1 MSMDGGDPAEYRFDD
16 VLVDTRARRVFK
28 GGVEIPLEPKAYA
41 VLLELLRDP
50 QAAIGRDRLLD
61 AVWGHRFVTPG
72 VLNRIIAILRRA
84 LGDDADHPRLIRTVH
99 GVGYS
104 FIGLVAGA
112 PDVAPATVV
121 PAAVPPRAETQE
133 SAPLAAQRRGGRRWP
148 VIVPVVLFA
157 VAVILAAWLLVRDEP
172 ADARDTPVARLALL
186 PIAAAE
192 AGDEVLA
199 RGFTDLLGEA
209 LARIPEFELIELE
222 SARMAAAR
230 SDDPRVAAGMLGTD
244 HLLRGRI
251 GQRGEQVRLE
261 LELVRARDGATEWSG
276 ELLQPRASLT
286 SILEPVLA
294 HLRGE
299 LLPDV
304 APGPLDPLVRAS
316 ALAQSLYL
324 EARSMS
330 ALGPEARARN
340 VALLERAVA
349 DDPGFALGWAALAN
363 AHRVRYQ
370 YADTNLEEAM
380 TGAQQAIDRAL
391 ALDPNLVEA
400 LVVQCLIKT
409 NQWRTAEALGPS
421 RRAYELAPNDPRAV
435 WARANVLGYTGRP
448 RESLALRQRAVELN
462 PLSPGPV
469 WSMSTDY
476 MMLGDR
482 ERALAQIAA
491 ARRISGA
498 TAEAGA
504 FGARLEL
511 AFGHPAQALL
521 RLRQGLPDRVSF
533 PIILQSTA
541 VQALVSIGETG
552 QAQALLDSLE
562 VRLPESPAYVEAVL
576 TLLWATGRFDEAFAW
591 LDGDGRNVAMDPW
604 RTVARGHARALVG
617 DLEGALADF
626 GGALEG
632 PTDRHLVFNN
642 WWPTRFGPASIAN
655 WIALSKQSGR
665 SYRAEIDDLSARL
678 DEAMSNGTR
687 APAIFYYRAVLAAL
701 RDDPAGADAALTQA
715 RERGWFDPVALQVD
729 LAWRPYRESAW
740 FEAQRRWLED
750 KAARERAI
758 LAAGTPRAGTSAAA
772 GRPGG

>member
-1 MSMDGGDPAEYRFDD
+1 MDSGDPAEYRFDD

-28 GGVEIPLEPKAYA
+28 GGVELPLEPKAYA
-41 VLLELLRDP
+41 VLLELLREP
-50 QAAIGRDRLLD
+50 QVAIGRDRLLD

-72 VLNRIIAILRRA
+72 VLNRIIAILRRG

-104 FIGLVAGA
+104 FIGLPASAAGITPSTADPAA
-112 PDVAPATVV
+112 PPPRDETQEAV
-121 PAAVPPRAETQE
+121 PAAGR
-133 SAPLAAQRRGGRRWP
+133 RRGRWRWT
-148 VIVPVVLFA
+148 VVMPAALLA
-157 VAVILAAWLLVRDEP
+157 VAIVLAAWLNGRDEP
-172 ADARDTPVARLALL
+172 TGASDTPVARLALL

-209 LARIPEFELIELE
+209 LARIPQLALIELE
-222 SARMAAAR
+222 SARLAAAR
-230 SDDPRVAAGMLGTD
+230 SDDPGVVGGMLGTD

-261 LELVRARDGATEWSG
+261 LELVRARDGALEWSG

-286 SILEPVLA
+286 TILKPVLA
-294 HLRGE
+294 ELRGE
-299 LLPDV
+299 LLPDLP
-304 APGPLDPLVRAS
+304 AGPLDPVVRAT

-324 EARSMS
+324 ESRSLFEM
-330 ALGPEARARN
+330 GPEARARN
-340 VALLERAVA
+340 VALLERAVE

-363 AHRVRYQ
+363 ARRARYQ
-370 YADTNLEEAM
+370 FGDTNLEEAM

-462 PLSPGPV
+462 PLSSGPV

-476 MMLGDR
+476 LMLGER

-491 ARRISGA
+491 ARRLAGVGND
-498 TAEAGA
+498 AGA

-511 AFGHPAQALL
+511 AFGRPSQALL
-521 RLRQGLPDRVSF
+521 RLREGLPDQMSF
-533 PIILQSTA
+533 SIILRDTA
-541 VQALVSIGETG
+541 VQALVAIGETG

-562 VRLPESPAYVEAVL
+562 VKLPESPAYVEAVL
-576 TLLWATGRFDEAFAW
+576 TQLWATGRFDEALAW
-591 LDGDGRNVAMDPW
+591 LEGDGRNAAMDPW
-604 RTVARGHARALVG
+604 QAVARGHARALAG
-617 DLEGALADF
+617 DVEGALADL

-632 PTDRHLVFNN
+632 PTDRHLIFNN
-642 WWPTRFGPASIAN
+642 WWPTRFGPASLAN
-655 WIALSKQSGR
+655 WIALSKQAGR
-665 SYRAEIDDLSARL
+665 GYRAELDDLSARL
-678 DEAMSNGTR
+678 DEAMAGGTR
-687 APAIFYYRAVLAAL
+687 APAIFYYRALLAAL
-701 RDDPAGADAALTQA
+701 RDDPAAADAALTEA
-715 RERGWFDPVALQVD
+715 RERGWFDPVALEVD
-729 LAWRPYRESAW
+729 LAWRPYRQSAW
-740 FEAQRRWLED
+740 FQAQRRGLEE

-758 LAAGTPRAGTSAAA
+758 LAAGPS
-772 GRPGG
+772 